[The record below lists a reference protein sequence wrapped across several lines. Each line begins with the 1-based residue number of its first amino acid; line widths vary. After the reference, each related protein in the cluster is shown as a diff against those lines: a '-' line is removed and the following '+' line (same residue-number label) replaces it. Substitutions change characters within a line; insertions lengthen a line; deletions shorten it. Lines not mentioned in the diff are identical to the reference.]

1 MPFVLGKYIYH
12 MYSTIPG
19 MMKRGSRDGT
29 KRDHIA
35 KMLLDADRDLSV
47 EQIAAELGTT
57 KGNVL
62 KEKSILRSMG
72 ILQKRN
78 IGVFSGTA
86 DGDIFALSRSETKML
101 VPQTNYGSLIEIPAL
116 GIEELKLLYSEFK
129 HGKGPSDVL
138 AEHGFHPT
146 LVEYEYRRFIRLNN
160 LDIHAVLAQIISKLG
175 LQNNKMFAN
184 LLRGIEKNGI
194 PSTNELLQ
202 VFDAVGEC
210 SYLEGEKSVVSR
222 IKAGEPVPPYRH
234 LECGICHKPILGA
247 VIDETSE
254 MGQQILQAVGR
265 PVHSRCNTGGL
276 LTY

>member
-1 MPFVLGKYIYH
+1 
-12 MYSTIPG
+12 

-29 KRDHIA
+29 KRDLIA
-35 KMLLDADRDLSV
+35 KMLLDKDHELSV

-72 ILQKRN
+72 IFQKRN

-86 DGDIFALSRSETKML
+86 EGDIFALSRSETRML
-101 VPQTNYGSLIEIPAL
+101 VPQTNYGSLIEIPPL

-129 HGKGPSDVL
+129 RGKGPSDVL
-138 AEHGFHPT
+138 AEHGFHPS
-146 LVEYEYRRFIRLNN
+146 LVEYEHRRFMRLNN
-160 LDIHAVLAQIISKLG
+160 LDIHAVLVNVISKIG

-184 LLRGIEKNGI
+184 LLHEIEKNGI
-194 PSTNELLQ
+194 PSTNVLLQ
-202 VFDAVGEC
+202 VFEAVREW
-210 SYLEGEKSVVSR
+210 SFLEGEKSVVNR

-234 LECGICHKPILGA
+234 LECGICHMPILGA

-265 PVHSRCNTGGL
+265 PVHSRCNMGGL
-276 LTY
+276 RTY